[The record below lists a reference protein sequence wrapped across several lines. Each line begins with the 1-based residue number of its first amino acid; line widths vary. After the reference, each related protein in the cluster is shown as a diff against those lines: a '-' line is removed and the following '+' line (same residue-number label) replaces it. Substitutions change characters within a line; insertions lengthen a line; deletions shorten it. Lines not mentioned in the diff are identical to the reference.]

1 MNVKKPI
8 VIGGVIGV
16 SGALIA
22 VVLARLNDAWDNQT
36 VRGIINFLAGVPM
49 LISDVKLKLPQLFQN
64 IFFFVYWLLVGGIMG
79 WPLGAKKAAF
89 KALAAVFVIAVIF
102 AHRAVQINLEQELEG
117 ALRALGEIFRGVI
130 K

>member
-1 MNVKKPI
+1 M
-8 VIGGVIGV
+8 G
-16 SGALIA
+16 
-22 VVLARLNDAWDNQT
+22 T

-64 IFFFVYWLLVGGIMG
+64 IFFFVYWSLVGGITG
-79 WPLGAKKAAF
+79 WSLGAKKAAF
-89 KALAAVFVIAVIF
+89 KALAAVLVIAVIF
-102 AHRAVQINLEQELEG
+102 THRVVQINLEQELEG